1 MKFRQ
6 TRIKFYTGSI
16 ATAVS
21 AALMLS
27 SCAETRLAVHA
38 AKQLS
43 HPDATPVGNY
53 KIGKPYKVAGV
64 WYYPKVDYDYVETGI
79 ASWYGP
85 QFHKKRTANGEIF
98 DMNAVTAAHK
108 TLPLPSIVRVTNLKN
123 GRSIKVLVNDRGPFA
138 RGRIIDVSRRTAQ
151 LLGFERAGIAQ
162 VKVEVV
168 PDESRRIALIA
179 QGKTPNQIAAAEPAP
194 VRVAAS
200 RNAKIVRR
208 TAPTGVTVVPTGG
221 RTSMY
226 IQAGSFM
233 QRDLAVRTQRSLAPI
248 GPAYV
253 EEAQIGDRRFY
264 RVRVGPV
271 ASVSHGDRLLDQVV
285 ASGFPN
291 ARLVV
296 D

>member
-1 MKFRQ
+1 MTFRR
-6 TRIKFYTGSI
+6 TRAKYCIVSI
-16 ATAVS
+16 AG

-27 SCAETRLAVHA
+27 ACAETRLAVHA

-43 HPDATPVGNY
+43 HPDESSGGSY
-53 KIGKPYKVAGV
+53 KIGNPYKVAGV
-64 WYYPKVDYDYVETGI
+64 WYHPKVDYDYVETGI

-85 QFHKKRTANGEIF
+85 QFHRKRTANGEIF
-98 DMNAVTAAHK
+98 DMNAITAAHK

-123 GRSIKVLVNDRGPFA
+123 GRSIKVVVNDRGPFA

-151 LLGFERAGIAQ
+151 LLGFERAGTAP
-162 VKVEVV
+162 VKVEII

-179 QGKTPNQIAAAEPAP
+179 QGRSPAQLAAAEPQP
-194 VRVAAS
+194 IRVAAKQPLS
-200 RNAKIVRR
+200 
-208 TAPTGVTVVPTGG
+208 GDVTVVPTSGG
-221 RTSMY
+221 ASMY
-226 IQAGSFM
+226 IQAGSFV

-248 GPAYV
+248 GPTRV
-253 EEAQIGDRRFY
+253 VEAQVGDRRYY

-271 ASVSHGDRLLDQVV
+271 ATVSHGDRILDRVV
-285 ASGFPN
+285 ASGFPD